1 MAPDV
6 SVVCYL
12 QRMSGSPDAAA
23 PARDARSLRPL
34 ERIASFRFAY
44 LAIFVFL
51 VAYVFTVEGLE
62 EVLRRYY
69 RAQVEAAVRVDPADG
84 PVAQQISTRINALLQ
99 SSVWIRYGD
108 VRVRPLVL
116 AADARTLLYA
126 GGGFA
131 GHAGE
136 GAADS
141 SQLLPA
147 IVEVDVAL
155 PHNTVLANAVLLV
168 YAALLVTTLVVY
180 TRRLAAREQLELDAM
195 GATRDALAERANA
208 IESELTAVRAR
219 LGEVEPESELQAE
232 EISTLQRERA
242 ELHAR
247 LARLEVREATLRS
260 GSARAQKLEEERVAL
275 EQLLDE
281 ATRDLSTKE
290 NELSELRSQTRRAG
304 KRAARDEEVIARRL
318 RTLYKN
324 LEVDERAIENL
335 AELGDESWRLRA
347 EEAVKRLCDEADTA
361 AVRRKVGGLPPH
373 LSIFE
378 LGFADKGR
386 IYYTAGRTRRFR
398 ILAIG
403 AKNSQKTDLEYLS
416 RLPKGT

>member
-1 MAPDV
+1 MAG
-6 SVVCYL
+6 L
-12 QRMSGSPDAAA
+12 PDAPAA
-23 PARDARSLRPL
+23 AAAKGRKPSRPL

-51 VAYVFTVEGLE
+51 VAYVFTVEALE

-69 RAQVEAAVRVDPADG
+69 RTAVEAAVRVDPADG
-84 PVAQQISTRINALLQ
+84 PVAQQISRRIDALIQ
-99 SSVWIRYGD
+99 NSPWIRYGE

-126 GGGFA
+126 GGGLRADA
-131 GHAGE
+131 GASE
-136 GAADS
+136 E
-141 SQLLPA
+141 QPLLPA
-147 IVEVDVAL
+147 LVDVDVVL
-155 PHNTVLANAVLLV
+155 PHNTMLANAVMLA
-168 YAALLVTTLVVY
+168 YAALLVTALVVH
-180 TRRLAAREQLELDAM
+180 TRRLAAREQLELDALSR
-195 GATRDALAERANA
+195 TRDAMAERADA
-208 IESELTAVRAR
+208 IEAELTAVRSR
-219 LGEVEPESELQAE
+219 LAEVEPESELQAE
-232 EISTLQRERA
+232 EIGELQRERA

-247 LARLEVREATLRS
+247 LARLEVREAELRS
-260 GSARAQKLEEERVAL
+260 GSARAQKLEEERRAL
-275 EQLLDE
+275 EELLEE
-281 ATRDLSTKE
+281 ATQELTGKE
-290 NELSELRSQTRRAG
+290 SELAELRSQTRRAS
-304 KRAARDEEVIARRL
+304 KRAARDEELIARRL

-324 LEVDERAIENL
+324 LEVDDRAIQNL

-347 EEAVKRLCDEADTA
+347 EEAIKRLCDEAESA
-361 AVRRKVGGLPPH
+361 SVRRKVGGLPPH

-398 ILAIG
+398 VLAIG

>member
-1 MAPDV
+1 MA
-6 SVVCYL
+6 
-12 QRMSGSPDAAA
+12 GSPDAPAA
-23 PARDARSLRPL
+23 PAAEGKSGLRPL

-51 VAYVFTVEGLE
+51 VAYVFTVEALE

-69 RAQVEAAVRVDPADG
+69 RTAVEAAVHVDPGSG
-84 PVAQQISTRINALLQ
+84 PVAQQIETRINALLQ
-99 SSVWIRYGD
+99 GSPWIRYGE

-116 AADARTLLYA
+116 AADGRTLLYA
-126 GGGFA
+126 GGGLA
-131 GHAGE
+131 GRAGDL
-136 GAADS
+136 AS
-141 SQLLPA
+141 SEEPLLPA
-147 IVEVDVAL
+147 IIDVDVSL
-155 PHNTVLANAVLLV
+155 PHNTVLANAVLLA

-195 GATRDALAERANA
+195 GATRDALAERADA
-208 IESELTAVRAR
+208 IESELTAVRSR
-219 LGEVEPESELQAE
+219 LAEVEPESELQAE
-232 EISTLQRERA
+232 EIGSLQRERA
-242 ELHAR
+242 ELHGR
-247 LARLEVREATLRS
+247 LAQLQVREAELRS
-260 GSARAQKLEEERVAL
+260 GGARAQKLEEERRAL
-275 EQLLDE
+275 EELLDE
-281 ATRDLSTKE
+281 ATRDLTSKE
-290 NELSELRSQTRRAG
+290 SELAELRSQTRRVS

-324 LEVDERAIENL
+324 LEVDERAVENL

-347 EEAVKRLCDEADTA
+347 EEAIKRLCDEADTA
-361 AVRRKVGGLPPH
+361 MVRRKVGGLPPH

-386 IYYTAGRTRRFR
+386 IYYTTGGTRRYR
-398 ILAIG
+398 VLAIG

>member
-1 MAPDV
+1 MA
-6 SVVCYL
+6 
-12 QRMSGSPDAAA
+12 GSPDAPAA
-23 PARDARSLRPL
+23 PAAEGKSGLRPL

-51 VAYVFTVEGLE
+51 VAYVFTVEALE

-69 RAQVEAAVRVDPADG
+69 RTAVEAAVHVDPGGG
-84 PVAQQISTRINALLQ
+84 PVAQQIETRINALLQ
-99 SSVWIRYGD
+99 GSPWIRYGE

-116 AADARTLLYA
+116 AADGRTLLYA
-126 GGGFA
+126 GGGLA
-131 GHAGE
+131 GRAGDL
-136 GAADS
+136 AS
-141 SQLLPA
+141 SEQPLLPA
-147 IVEVDVAL
+147 IIDVDVSL
-155 PHNTVLANAVLLV
+155 PHNTILANAVLLA

-195 GATRDALAERANA
+195 GATRDALAERADA
-208 IESELTAVRAR
+208 IESELTAVRSR
-219 LGEVEPESELQAE
+219 LAEVEPESELQAE
-232 EISTLQRERA
+232 EIGSLQRERA
-242 ELHAR
+242 DLHAR
-247 LARLEVREATLRS
+247 LAQLQVREAELRS
-260 GSARAQKLEEERVAL
+260 GGARAQKLEEERRAL
-275 EQLLDE
+275 EELLEE
-281 ATRDLSTKE
+281 ATQDLTGKE
-290 NELSELRSQTRRAG
+290 AELAELRSQTRRVS

-324 LEVDERAIENL
+324 LEVDERAVENL

-347 EEAVKRLCDEADTA
+347 EEAIKRLCDEADTA
-361 AVRRKVGGLPPH
+361 MVRRKVGGLPPH

-386 IYYTAGRTRRFR
+386 IYYTAGGTRRYR
-398 ILAIG
+398 VLAIG

>member
-1 MAPDV
+1 
-6 SVVCYL
+6 
-12 QRMSGSPDAAA
+12 MSGSPDAAP
-23 PARDARSLRPL
+23 PALESKRSLRPL

-51 VAYVFTVEGLE
+51 VAYVFTVEALE

-69 RAQVEAAVRVDPADG
+69 RAQVEAAVRVDPAQG
-84 PVAQQISTRINALLQ
+84 PVAQQISSRINTLLQ
-99 SSVWIRYGD
+99 TSVWIRYGD

-116 AADARTLLYA
+116 AADAQTLLYA

-131 GHAGE
+131 GHAG
-136 GAADS
+136 DS
-141 SQLLPA
+141 ASEQNLLPA

-155 PHNTVLANAVLLV
+155 PHNTVLANAVLLI

-208 IESELTAVRAR
+208 IESELTAVRTR
-219 LGEVEPESELQAE
+219 LAEVEPESELQAE
-232 EISTLQRERA
+232 EIGTLQRERA

-260 GSARAQKLEEERVAL
+260 GNARTQKLEEERIAL

-281 ATRDLSTKE
+281 ATRDLNSKE
-290 NELSELRSQTRRAG
+290 TELSELRSQTRRAS
-304 KRAARDEEVIARRL
+304 KKVARDEEVIARRL

-361 AVRRKVGGLPPH
+361 MVRRKVGGLPPH